1 MAAYIIAEIEVTD
14 PETYEK
20 YKARTP
26 AVIEQYGGRFIVR
39 GGKAEL
45 LEGDQQP
52 ARLAVIEFSDIAAA
66 RRFHELTR
74 IPGDHR
80 AAPSGFEGP
89 LDPGRRGCAGRVSD
103 LARLPG

>member
-66 RRFHELTR
+66 RRFHDSPEYQAIIGLR
-74 IPGDHR
+74 HK
-80 AAPSGFEGP
+80 AANSRTILVEGYEP
-89 LDPGRRGCAGRVSD
+89 KG
-103 LARLPG
+103 